1 MVTENLLDKVSR
13 IAYNACEDYSKML
26 GILRIVYPSLTS
38 AQQRVA
44 EYAPGT
50 SRKPLWLTSRRKIK
64 YTCHLISPKNLA
76 KIKELEHMIISGALG
91 TIDVM

>member
-26 GILRIVYPSLTS
+26 GILRIAYPSLTS

-44 EYAPGT
+44 ECAPGT
-50 SRKPLWLTSRRKIK
+50 SGKPLWLTSRRKMK

-76 KIKELEHMIISGALG
+76 KIKELEQMIISGALG
-91 TIDVM
+91 TTDVM